1 MQFSA
6 YRKREHLDIPVLKRN
21 LTYSIDEAYSHQEL
35 DGIAEKLTQVNIL
48 QLVMKWML
56 LMNVDKNQGR
66 VLRNIYCEIY
76 NWAPPKLWGWRG
88 AGWRGADLTVEIY
101 YAR

>member
-48 QLVMKWML
+48 QLVMK
-56 LMNVDKNQGR
+56 
-66 VLRNIYCEIY
+66 
-76 NWAPPKLWGWRG
+76 
-88 AGWRGADLTVEIY
+88 
-101 YAR
+101 